1 MSNDD
6 PMSGPTMP
14 RKGTQVAL
22 LANPT
27 ARRSRSAGDIGRV
40 VGRLR
45 TRGLEP
51 LVLDSSSTDEAHAAA
66 QHVVEMGIP
75 RLVTL
80 GGDGTVHLAADA
92 VAGSSTVLGVV
103 AGGTGNDFAEALG
116 LTSGDLNARVDR
128 ALADPTAVDLIA
140 RTGGRSPSSK
150 MSGNGLTVHAAT
162 SCIAGFPASVNV
174 RAEAMR
180 RPRGSSRY
188 TVATL
193 LTIGD
198 MRPGHFRLT
207 CRGGPDDSRTLDQR
221 CAVVAVA
228 NTGLFGGG
236 MRICPDARPDD
247 GLLDVC
253 LVGDIGRLDLLRA
266 FPTVRTG
273 AHLDHPA
280 VTTLRASEVDLEL
293 LSPGADDL
301 CGGNQIGADSRSSPA
316 HDGAR
321 LRADGEPFG
330 SLPCT
335 LATRPGALWVA
346 GASVN
351 PPGRA

>member
-1 MSNDD
+1 MSNDY
-6 PMSGPTMP
+6 PMAGPTMP
-14 RKGTQVAL
+14 RRGTKVAL

-27 ARRSRSAGDIGRV
+27 ARRNRSTDDIGSV

-45 TRGLEP
+45 SLGLEP
-51 LVLDSSSTDEAHAAA
+51 LVLESASMDQARAAA
-66 QHVVEMGIP
+66 HHVVEMGIP
-75 RLVTL
+75 RLVAL

-103 AGGTGNDFAEALG
+103 ASGTGNDFAGALG
-116 LTSGDLNARVDR
+116 LTSGDLSARVDR

-140 RTGGRSPSSK
+140 RVNGRSSSNK
-150 MSGNGLTVHAAT
+150 MLDKVTAVHAVT
-162 SCIAGFPASVNV
+162 SCIAGFPAIVNV
-174 RAEAMR
+174 RAEALR

-188 TVATL
+188 TLATL
-193 LTIGD
+193 LTISG
-198 MRPGHFRLT
+198 MRPLHLRLT
-207 CRGGPDDSRTLDQR
+207 CRGGPDDARTVDQR

-253 LVGDIGRLDLLRA
+253 LVGDVGRFELLRA

-280 VTTLRASEVDLEL
+280 VTTLRVSEVDLEL
-293 LSPGADDL
+293 LPSGVDDL
-301 CGGNQIGADSRSSPA
+301 DEGNLIGAESGHSSS
-316 HDGAR
+316 HHLAR

-335 LATRPGALWVA
+335 LVTRPGALWIA
-346 GASVN
+346 GASTN